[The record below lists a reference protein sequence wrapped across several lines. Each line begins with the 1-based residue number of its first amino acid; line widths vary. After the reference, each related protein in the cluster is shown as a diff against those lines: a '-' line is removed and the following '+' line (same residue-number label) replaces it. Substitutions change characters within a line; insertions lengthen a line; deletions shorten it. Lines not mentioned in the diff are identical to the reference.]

1 MIFWCSKT
9 NMPKPK
15 TINNKCLND
24 LKAFYQRPKYPN
36 SRLDT
41 LIRKPSL
48 ISPLSEMKR
57 QTPIQYTNIWS
68 LSPTP
73 PKKMFWNFFEIF

>member
-41 LIRKPSL
+41 LISL
-48 ISPLSEMKR
+48 DQNAYMREAFINLSEMKR
-57 QTPIQYTNIWS
+57 QTPIHNTR
-68 LSPTP
+68 T
-73 PKKMFWNFFEIF
+73 FFA